1 MGHLQKIMYVHVP
14 AAWMTFISF
23 FVVLVFSVRYLWKRR
38 ENDDLLAASA
48 AEVGATF
55 TGLTLVLG
63 MIWGRPAWG
72 VWWMWDARL
81 TSTLVLFLI
90 FVGYLALRAFVDD
103 ADQRARWSAAV
114 GAIGALNVP
123 IVYMSVKW
131 WRTLHQPPSSPVHA
145 RSGVHDGPAAQ
156 RDRAAAR
163 ADLLHPEALR
173 DRAARASGRALA
185 EAAAM
190 GGRVDNGCIESDIHH
205 RRVRRDVGRAPR
217 LPAAPRSQRAA
228 GRARE
233 YRADDARARR
243 GDPAMKTSMDIGG
256 AVADRRACSRGCCS
270 VGSRRTS
277 CSSSRRRSCW
287 RRATRASACRCGSAD
302 R

>member
-1 MGHLQKIMYVHVP
+1 MISSPNRSRDTRPVGPPRTSVWLPIVSFGAVIAAQTYAILTSPPEGDMGHLQKIMYVHVP
-14 AAWMTFISF
+14 AAWMTFLAF

-55 TGLTLVLG
+55 NGLTLMLG

-72 VWWMWDARL
+72 VWWVWDARL

-103 ADQRARWSAAV
+103 PDQRARWSAAV

-131 WRTLHQPPSSPVHA
+131 WRTLHQPPSSPATLDPAYTMGLRLNAIALLLVLIYFIRKRYEIA
-145 RSGVHDGPAAQ
+145 RLE
-156 RDRAAAR
+156 RAVE
-163 ADLLHPEALR
+163 HM
-173 DRAARASGRALA
+173 A

-190 GGRVDNGCIESDIHH
+190 GGR
-205 RRVRRDVGRAPR
+205 
-217 LPAAPRSQRAA
+217 
-228 GRARE
+228 
-233 YRADDARARR
+233 
-243 GDPAMKTSMDIGG
+243 
-256 AVADRRACSRGCCS
+256 
-270 VGSRRTS
+270 
-277 CSSSRRRSCW
+277 
-287 RRATRASACRCGSAD
+287 
-302 R
+302 